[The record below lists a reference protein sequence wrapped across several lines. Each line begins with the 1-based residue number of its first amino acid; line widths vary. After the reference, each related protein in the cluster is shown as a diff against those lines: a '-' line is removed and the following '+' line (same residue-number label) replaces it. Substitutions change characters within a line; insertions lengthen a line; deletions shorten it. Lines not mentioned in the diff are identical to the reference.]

1 MKLTGAVLILRFMLC
16 GGGLLAAGAALA
28 ASANEAMTMSQAVK
42 MVEQRYHASVVKAE
56 TQKLGERTVY
66 ALRLFNRPA
75 GKVWTVRID
84 AASGAVL

>member
-56 TQKLGERTVY
+56 TQKQGERTVY

-75 GKVWTVRID
+75 GKVWTVRVD